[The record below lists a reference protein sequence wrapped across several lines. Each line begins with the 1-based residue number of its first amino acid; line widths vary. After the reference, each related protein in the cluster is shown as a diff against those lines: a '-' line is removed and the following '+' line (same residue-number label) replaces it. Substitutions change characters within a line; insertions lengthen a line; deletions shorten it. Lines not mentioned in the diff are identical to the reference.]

1 MRNILCSI
9 FLLFSMTVM
18 CQTADQIITQLVNKI
33 NLVTDYSVTAN
44 IKADIPLIRVLPVNA
59 SIYFK
64 QKDKFKVVS
73 KGIAILPKQGF
84 TDVSSFL
91 YKKGT
96 YVTVDGGIVTLNDIK
111 THVLTVIPTVE
122 NSDIVL
128 AKLWVD
134 TKRTVIVKT
143 DLTTRGSG
151 SVTIDYLYGTQV
163 AFGLPDKIT
172 FTVDVKKFKMPK
184 SVSADIN
191 NSGKNKKDDPKK
203 SKFGT
208 ITITLS
214 NYLVNKGI
222 SDEVFKKKD

>member
-1 MRNILCSI
+1 MRNILCTI
-9 FLLFSMTVM
+9 FLLSSMTVM

-33 NLVTDYSVTAN
+33 NVVTDYSVTAN

-84 TDVSSFL
+84 TDVSIFL
-91 YKKGT
+91 SKKGT

-111 THVLTVIPTVE
+111 THLLTVIPTVE

-203 SKFGT
+203 SKVGT

>member
-1 MRNILCSI
+1 MRNILCTI

-84 TDVSSFL
+84 TDVSNFL
-91 YKKGT
+91 SKKGT
-96 YVTVDGGIVTLNDIK
+96 YVTVDGGIVTLNDLK
-111 THVLTVIPTVE
+111 THLLTVIPTVE

-134 TKRTVIVKT
+134 IKRTVIVKT

-151 SVTIDYLYGTQV
+151 SVTIDYLYGAQV

-191 NSGKNKKDDPKK
+191 NSEKNKKSDPKK
-203 SKFGT
+203 SKSGT

>member
-1 MRNILCSI
+1 
-9 FLLFSMTVM
+9 MTVM

-44 IKADIPLIRVLPVNA
+44 ITADIPLIRVLPVNA

-84 TDVSSFL
+84 TDVSIFL
-91 YKKGT
+91 SKKGT
-96 YVTVDGGIVTLNDIK
+96 YVTVDGGIVTLNDVK
-111 THVLTVIPTVE
+111 MHLLTVIPTVE

-134 TKRTVIVKT
+134 TKRNVIVKT

-151 SVTIDYLYGTQV
+151 SVTIDYLYGRQV

-203 SKFGT
+203 SKVGT

>member
-91 YKKGT
+91 SKKGT

-111 THVLTVIPTVE
+111 THLLTVIPTVE

-163 AFGLPDKIT
+163 AFCLPDKIT

-203 SKFGT
+203 SKVGT

>member
-1 MRNILCSI
+1 
-9 FLLFSMTVM
+9 MTVM

-91 YKKGT
+91 STKGT

-222 SDEVFKKKD
+222 SDDVFKKKD

>member
-1 MRNILCSI
+1 MRNVLCSV
-9 FLLFSMTVM
+9 FLLCSMTVM

-33 NLVTDYSVTAN
+33 NLVTDYSVMAN

-91 YKKGT
+91 SNKGT
-96 YVTVDGGIVTLNDIK
+96 YVAVDGGIVTLNDMK
-111 THVLTVIPTVE
+111 THVVTVIPTVE

-151 SVTIDYLYGTQV
+151 SVTINYLYGAQV

-191 NSGKNKKDDPKK
+191 NSEKNKKSDPKK
-203 SKFGT
+203 SKSGT
-208 ITITLS
+208 ITITLT

>member
-1 MRNILCSI
+1 MKNILLTLTIFCS
-9 FLLFSMTVM
+9 FSLS
-18 CQTADQIITQLVNKI
+18 CQTADELVSLIISKIELVK
-33 NLVTDYSVTAN
+33 DYSVSAN
-44 IKADIPLIRVLPVNA
+44 IKADIPLIKVLPVNA
-59 SIYFK
+59 TIYFK

-84 TDVSSFL
+84 TDVASFL
-91 YKKGT
+91 SKKGT
-96 YVTVDGGIVTLNDIK
+96 YVSVDGGLVVLNGIKAHIV
-111 THVLTVIPTVE
+111 TVIPTVE

-134 TKRTVIVKT
+134 IKQNVIIKT

-151 SVTIDYLYGTQV
+151 SVTIDYVYGYQV
-163 AFGLPDKIT
+163 AYALPDKIT

-191 NSGKNKKDDPKK
+191 NTEKNKKVDPNK
-203 SKFGT
+203 SKKGT
-208 ITITLS
+208 ITISLT
-214 NYLVNKGI
+214 NYTVNKGI